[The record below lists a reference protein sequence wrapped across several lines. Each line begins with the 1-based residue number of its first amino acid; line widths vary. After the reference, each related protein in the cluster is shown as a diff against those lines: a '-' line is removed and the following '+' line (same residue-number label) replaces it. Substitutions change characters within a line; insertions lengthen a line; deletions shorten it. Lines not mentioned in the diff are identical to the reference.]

1 MYISITEPIFQNFS
15 YLAQDFFCRVIQ
27 FIFP

>member
-1 MYISITEPIFQNFS
+1 MYISITEPIFQNF